1 MYLDNKTQPPN
12 STNKEVEVGEGVT
25 KSEWEREREATGRA
39 GIGAYCSNKK
49 DGVGGE
55 VEGVGALPDFTPLL

>member
-12 STNKEVEVGEGVT
+12 SMKRGREGGKEGGEEGG
-25 KSEWEREREATGRA
+25 GR
-39 GIGAYCSNKK
+39 GDRK
-49 DGVGGE
+49 GGGLVLIVQIKRWGGEDE